1 MVNGYDLC
9 GLSADQPGSEKQVS
23 FLDIL
28 LLDHVSQLKKDCIP
42 DLFQGLVDRGQGGG
56 DEGGEVVIV
65 EAHDGDI
72 PGNAQARFADGAAHA
87 QGDVIAL
94 AEYAVRS
101 RIEAQQ
107 LGGDIAD
114 CNHNHITT
122 IHYSPRVGKRQ
133 YECVKHGL

>member
-28 LLDHVSQLKKDCIP
+28 LLDHVSQLKKGCIP

-65 EAHDGDI
+65 EAHEGDI
-72 PGNAQARFADGAAHA
+72 PGDAQARLGDGAADA
-87 QGDVIAL
+87 QRRRV
-94 AEYAVRS
+94 
-101 RIEAQQ
+101 Q
-107 LGGDIAD
+107 LGQQSLQPPAHLLPG
-114 CNHNHITT
+114 
-122 IHYSPRVGKRQ
+122 VG
-133 YECVKHGL
+133 